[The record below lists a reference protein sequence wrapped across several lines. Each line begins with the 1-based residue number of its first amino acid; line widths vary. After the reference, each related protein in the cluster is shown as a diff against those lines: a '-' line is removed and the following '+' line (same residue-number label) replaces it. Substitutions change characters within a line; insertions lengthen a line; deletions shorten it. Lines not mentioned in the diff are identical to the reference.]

1 MKNKFTKEQEKE
13 ITLRYINGEKSTD
26 LSKEF
31 NCAYV
36 TILNIVKRN
45 GENTKSNSEAHQ
57 INHCTDN
64 YFSII
69 DTEEKAYFLGFFF
82 M

>member
-31 NCAYV
+31 NCAYA

-45 GENTKSNSEAHQ
+45 GENTKSNSEAH
-57 INHCTDN
+57 
-64 YFSII
+64 
-69 DTEEKAYFLGFFF
+69 
-82 M
+82 